1 MVWRASGA
9 RTRSRSALQRGAA
22 RRPRSQVRKS
32 PARLK
37 DPGFPVASP
46 PSRLLS
52 ELPGRPSR
60 FLPGGAPRS
69 GRGGPSR
76 RREATRKDPQATRKR
91 PARPSRILPAE
102 TTHPAPLHAAPR
114 IRATFLARP
123 GREEGARPMSCKNRS
138 DSKGKAAPRRERRS
152 PGRGAAGKGR
162 EGAFPAPGRPFPAA
176 GRAFP
181 APRRGAH
188 L

>member
-1 MVWRASGA
+1 MSSIDFKTVRASRLSEFLRVFLRLWA
-9 RTRSRSALQRGAA
+9 S
-22 RRPRSQVRKS
+22 
-32 PARLK
+32 RLK

-102 TTHPAPLHAAPR
+102 TTYPAPLHAAPG

-138 DSKGKAAPRRERRS
+138 DSKGRAAPRRERRS
-152 PGRGAAGKGR
+152 PGRER
-162 EGAFPAPGRPFPAA
+162 EFVLA
-176 GRAFP
+176 
-181 APRRGAH
+181 
-188 L
+188 

>member
-1 MVWRASGA
+1 MRGSDCNTLRA
-9 RTRSRSALQRGAA
+9 RH
-22 RRPRSQVRKS
+22 RPRRSQNLRFALSGVHNT
-32 PARLK
+32 ARLK

-91 PARPSRILPAE
+91 PASDPQGL
-102 TTHPAPLHAAPR
+102 
-114 IRATFLARP
+114 P
-123 GREEGARPMSCKNRS
+123 GREATRKP
-138 DSKGKAAPRRERRS
+138 
-152 PGRGAAGKGR
+152 
-162 EGAFPAPGRPFPAA
+162 PGRPCGSLAGRFPA
-176 GRAFP
+176 GRRLYERVP
-181 APRRGAH
+181 PQQERREYRVSAPSTQRGLVFGYGMDGRLGVTTPEEGASDRGGDRP
-188 L
+188 LRLVYSGCDASR